1 VTAGHL
7 VGTEPAISLMPI
19 VATIRSV
26 IRGGLVHLRWI
37 LAGTLLLTPALVVA
51 QQPAV
56 LGTWKFDLKQGDKKS
71 APRTVIVRPDSSA
84 SYGAETVRWRIVGDS
99 LALALGGEWV
109 NYRLKVKGKRLT
121 LSGGDLT
128 EPVTFEL
135 VGPPTPRPDTIAIP
149 PDPDTEPI

>member
-1 VTAGHL
+1 MRLGWILTAVL
-7 VGTEPAISLMPI
+7 AAAVPATATAQAPAI
-19 VATIRSV
+19 
-26 IRGGLVHLRWI
+26 
-37 LAGTLLLTPALVVA
+37 
-51 QQPAV
+51 
-56 LGTWKFDLKQGDKKS
+56 LGTWKFDLKQGKKKQG
-71 APRTVIVRPDSSA
+71 PRTVIVRPDSSA

-109 NYRLKVKGKRLT
+109 NYRLKLKGKRLT

-135 VGPPTPRPDTIAIP
+135 MGPPTPRPDSVPIP

>member
-1 VTAGHL
+1 MRLG
-7 VGTEPAISLMPI
+7 
-19 VATIRSV
+19 
-26 IRGGLVHLRWI
+26 WI
-37 LAGTLLLTPALVVA
+37 LTALVAAAVPGRIQA
-51 QQPAV
+51 QAPAV
-56 LGTWKFDLKQGDKKS
+56 LGTWKFDLKQSDKKTG
-71 APRTVIVRPDSSA
+71 PRTVIVRPDSSA

-109 NYRLKVKGKRLT
+109 NYRMKVKGRRLT

-135 VGPPTPRPDTIAIP
+135 VGPPTPRPDTVPIP